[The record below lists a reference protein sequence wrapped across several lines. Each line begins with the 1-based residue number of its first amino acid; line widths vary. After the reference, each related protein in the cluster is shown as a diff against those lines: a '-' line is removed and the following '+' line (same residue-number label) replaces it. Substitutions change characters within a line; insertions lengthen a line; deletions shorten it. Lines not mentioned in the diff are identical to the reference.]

1 MNVRELRKRL
11 AKFPPGAEVGVQD
24 QDAGEHELS
33 ARIVDVCPFDP
44 DLCEVPRVFAGP
56 IRDPQWAAGVLVVIR
71 CG

>member
-11 AKFPPGAEVGVQD
+11 AKFPPDAEVGIQD

-33 ARIVDVCPFDP
+33 ARVADVLPFDP
-44 DLCEVPRVFAGP
+44 ELCEVPRGHSKWA
-56 IRDPQWAAGVLVVIR
+56 IDPGWADGVLVVIR